1 MVSSKI
7 TLAVIIFSTFLIA
20 MSSPMSVY
28 AAGSVTILRAPPGYN
43 SQTGGFTL
51 STQLTKDYKRN
62 ERGGT
67 CVMFD
72 YFILN
77 AAGGQTLQAQAGSQ
91 DRVAYYI
98 ILQSPNGL
106 YLFENSNCGSGYWGV
121 VQGFTST
128 TTINL
133 VAPESGQFVIIF
145 LTHGFYGGTL
155 FFTLQAM

>member
-1 MVSSKI
+1 
-7 TLAVIIFSTFLIA
+7 
-20 MSSPMSVY
+20 
-28 AAGSVTILRAPPGYN
+28 
-43 SQTGGFTL
+43 
-51 STQLTKDYKRN
+51 
-62 ERGGT
+62 
-67 CVMFD
+67 MFD

-77 AAGGQTLQAQAGSQ
+77 AAGGQTLQAQAESQ